1 MGSQFSV
8 VFDIISVAIVVLMCF
23 AGWRRGLAGI
33 VIGFCAAIV
42 AFAAAITL
50 SDPIAEWV
58 YDSYVEKPLTEK
70 LEESVDS
77 AFPKLSLNSFSDV
90 EYESVYISNVAVDKI
105 VPEYSGRNSV
115 SMDLSDV
122 DLSLIG
128 LNFEDLNFL
137 GLDNSYNL
145 TSINMKTA
153 EFTKSDVE
161 RYGIGKLVV
170 SQFIAINLIQ
180 KGEFDEFNK
189 FADIVSDYIPGKSIS
204 SHTDSIKVSYV
215 RQLVMSM
222 IDTRTEL
229 GDTVINNFVRPNCIV
244 VIRTVAFVLI
254 FSIVFAI
261 MRLIASAAKLIDKIP
276 VVGGINSLLGGVAGL
291 LEGIL
296 ILFAFCLVVR
306 LIVSVFDGDVMMIN
320 QETIDKTVI
329 FKKIYDFSFLN
340 FLN

>member
-1 MGSQFSV
+1 MGSQFSI

-23 AGWRRGLAGI
+23 AGWRKGLAGI

-58 YDSYVEKPLTEK
+58 YDSYVEKPLSEK
-70 LEESVDS
+70 LEEGVDS
-77 AFPKLSLNSFSDV
+77 AFSKLSLNAFSDV
-90 EYESVYISNVAVDKI
+90 EYENVFVSDVAVDKI
-105 VPEYSGRNSV
+105 VPEYSGRSSV

-128 LNFEDLNFL
+128 LNAEDLAFL
-137 GLDNSYNL
+137 GLDKSYNL
-145 TSINMKTA
+145 TSVNMKTA

-161 RYGIGKLVV
+161 KYGIAKLVV

-180 KGEFDEFNK
+180 KGDFDEFNK
-189 FADIVSDYIPGKSIS
+189 FSEIVSDYIPGKSIA

-215 RQLVMSM
+215 RRLVMSM
-222 IDTRTEL
+222 METKAEL
-229 GDTVINNFVRPNCIV
+229 GDTVMNNFVRPNCIV

-254 FSIVFAI
+254 YSIVFVLL
-261 MRLIASAAKLIDKIP
+261 RLIASAAKLIDKIP
-276 VVGGINSLLGGVAGL
+276 IVGDINSLLGAAAGL
-291 LEGIL
+291 LEGII
-296 ILFAFCLVVR
+296 ILFIFCLATR
-306 LIVSVFDGDVMMIN
+306 LIVSVFDGDVMIFN
-320 QETIDKTVI
+320 RETIDKTII

-340 FLN
+340 FVN

>member
-1 MGSQFSV
+1 MGSQFSI

-23 AGWRRGLAGI
+23 AGWRKGLAGI

-50 SDPIAEWV
+50 SDPIAEWI
-58 YDSYVEKPLTEK
+58 YDSYVEEPLTEK
-70 LEESVDS
+70 LEEDIDS
-77 AFPKLSLNSFSDV
+77 TFSALSLNSFSDV
-90 EYESVYISNVAVDKI
+90 EYESVFVSDAAVGNI
-105 VPEYSGRNSV
+105 VPEYSGRSSV

-128 LNFEDLNFL
+128 LNAEDLAFL
-137 GLDNSYNL
+137 GLDTSYDL
-145 TSINMKTA
+145 TSVNMKTA

-161 RYGIGKLVV
+161 KYGIGKLVV
-170 SQFIAINLIQ
+170 SQFIAVNLIQ
-180 KGEFDEFNK
+180 KGDFDEFNK
-189 FADIVSDYIPGKSIS
+189 FSEIVSDYIPGKSIS

-215 RQLVMSM
+215 RRLVMSM
-222 IDTRTEL
+222 METKAEL

-254 FSIVFAI
+254 FSIVFAV

-276 VVGGINSLLGGVAGL
+276 IVGDINSLLGGAAGL

-296 ILFAFCLVVR
+296 MLFVFCLATR
-306 LIVSVFDGDVMMIN
+306 LIVSVFDGDVMMFN
-320 QETIDKTVI
+320 QETIDKTII
-329 FKKIYDFSFLN
+329 FKRIYDFSFLN